1 MQSSKSYV
9 IITTEAEGFAEH
21 ICDLNKI
28 VDFRYYAPNTSLRG
42 IKQMLY
48 TQVRTNKNFFRE
60 KDFKMASKAKK
71 TTALLLA
78 SLMCAGAFAGCGG
91 NGGTTTSTA
100 GGTESTAASGDAS
113 TASSAGEASIPT
125 VAEITERLK
134 TEAKDGKISLKVWA
148 PNNSKDFI
156 KSMVEKFKTTYAVD
170 GVTYDIKVVEKGED
184 KCINSLT
191 EDASKGADVFQFPT
205 DQLLTG
211 INAGVLA
218 EVPTVFQ
225 GQISS
230 ENMEDAVKSC
240 TYENKVYAYP
250 MTSDNGYFLYYNS
263 SKFTADDVKS
273 FETLLAKAKDQ
284 KVQVLMPIDNAWYN
298 ASFFYA
304 AGCDIKLDTA
314 TQKMDLVDFDTDKG
328 VAATKAMA
336 DLVNNNKDSFVSSGD
351 DAAISTLLSSGKL
364 QAVVT
369 GTWNTPVIENAWGK
383 ENVSAT
389 KLPTVKMNGT
399 DTQLHSFGGYK
410 LVGVNSAS
418 KFPLAS
424 ATLATYLTGAEV
436 QQERYNQLQVIP
448 TNNEIL
454 ATDALKNDPIQKAIE
469 AQRPY
474 SHSQSVCTQKF
485 WDPVASVG
493 SDINNGNLKSSD
505 EAGIKAALQKVVNS
519 VENG

>member
-1 MQSSKSYV
+1 
-9 IITTEAEGFAEH
+9 
-21 ICDLNKI
+21 
-28 VDFRYYAPNTSLRG
+28 
-42 IKQMLY
+42 
-48 TQVRTNKNFFRE
+48 
-60 KDFKMASKAKK
+60 MASKAKK

-91 NGGTTTSTA
+91 NGGTTSSTA
-100 GGTESTAASGDAS
+100 GGSSSTGGTTASGDSS
-113 TASSAGEASIPT
+113 TTSAVGDVSVPT

-148 PNNSKDFI
+148 PNNSKNFI
-156 KSMVEKFKTTYAVD
+156 KDMVEKFKTTYAVD

-211 INAGVLA
+211 VTAGVLA

-230 ENMEDAVKSC
+230 ENMEDAVKNC
-240 TYENKVYAYP
+240 TYNNKVYAYP

-284 KVQVLMPIDNAWYN
+284 SVQVLMPVDNAWYN
-298 ASFFYA
+298 SSFFYA
-304 AGCDIKLDTA
+304 AGCDIKLDTS
-314 TQKMDLVDFDTDKG
+314 TQKMTLDKFASTEG
-328 VAATKAMA
+328 ITATKAMA
-336 DLVNNNKDSFVSSGD
+336 DIVNNNKESFVASGD

-383 ENVSAT
+383 ENVAAA

-399 DTQLHSFGGYK
+399 DTQLHSFGEYK

-418 KFPLAS
+418 KFPLAA
-424 ATLATYLTGAEV
+424 ATLATYLTGSEV
-436 QQERYNQLQVIP
+436 QKARYEQLQVIP

-454 ATDALKNDPIQKAIE
+454 ATDALKNDKIQKAIE
-469 AQRPY
+469 EQRPY

-493 SDINNGNLKSSD
+493 KDIINGNLKSSD
-505 EAGIKAALQKVVNS
+505 EAGIKTALEKVVKS

>member
-1 MQSSKSYV
+1 
-9 IITTEAEGFAEH
+9 
-21 ICDLNKI
+21 
-28 VDFRYYAPNTSLRG
+28 
-42 IKQMLY
+42 
-48 TQVRTNKNFFRE
+48 
-60 KDFKMASKAKK
+60 MASKAKK
-71 TTALLLA
+71 TAALLLA

-91 NGGTTTSTA
+91 NSSTTTSTA
-100 GGTESTAASGDAS
+100 GGSSSTGGTESTAASGDAS
-113 TASSAGEASIPT
+113 TTSTSGDVSVPT

-336 DLVNNNKDSFVSSGD
+336 DLVNNNKDSFVSLGD

-505 EAGIKAALQKVVNS
+505 EAGIKSALQKVVNS

>member
-1 MQSSKSYV
+1 
-9 IITTEAEGFAEH
+9 
-21 ICDLNKI
+21 
-28 VDFRYYAPNTSLRG
+28 
-42 IKQMLY
+42 
-48 TQVRTNKNFFRE
+48 
-60 KDFKMASKAKK
+60 MASKAKK

-91 NGGTTTSTA
+91 NGGTESSAA
-100 GGTESTAASGDAS
+100 GGTASGTASGDAS
-113 TASSAGEASIPT
+113 TTSTATDVSIPT
-125 VAEITERLK
+125 VSEITERLK
-134 TEAKDGKISLKVWA
+134 TEAKDGTITLKVWA

-156 KSMVEKFKTTYAVD
+156 KKMVENFKTTYAVD
-170 GVTYDIKVVEKGED
+170 GVTYEIKVVEKGED
-184 KCINSLT
+184 KCINALT
-191 EDASKGADVFQFPT
+191 EDAAKGADVFQFPT

-211 INAGVLA
+211 VTAGVLA

-230 ENMEDAVKSC
+230 QNMEDAVKSC
-240 TYENKVYAYP
+240 TYDEKLYAYP

-273 FETLLAKAKDQ
+273 FETLLSKAKDQ
-284 KVQVLMPIDNAWYN
+284 GVQVLMPVDNAWYN
-298 ASFFYA
+298 SSFFYA
-304 AGCDIKLDTA
+304 AGCDITLDTA
-314 TQKMDLVDFDTDKG
+314 TQKMTLVDFAGDKG

-336 DLVNNNKDSFVSSGD
+336 DLVNNNKQSFVSSGD

-383 ENVSAT
+383 ENVAAT

-418 KFPLAS
+418 KFPLAA
-424 ATLATYLTGAEV
+424 ATLATYLTSAEV
-436 QQERYNQLQVIP
+436 QQARYDELQVIP

-454 ATDALKNDPIQKAIE
+454 ATDTLKNDPIQKAIE
-469 AQRPY
+469 EQRPY

-485 WDPVASVG
+485 WDPVASIG
-493 SDINNGNLKSSD
+493 NDINNGNLKSSD
-505 EAGIKAALQKVVNS
+505 EAGIKTALEKVVNS
-519 VENG
+519 VEN